1 MTRATYRGT
10 VQDIYPIQSSVKGT
24 DGIEI
29 TVDLGSKLF
38 GNDGFQPIER
48 ITRRLWVWFPKGKS
62 HEYSLKKLRG
72 AGWNGGGLE
81 SLSELVGQEIEVVSE
96 IETFEGQDREKFDLP
111 LPRRDGGTGGTTSD
125 AAGLAIDAILQS
137 APIDPDA
144 ADAAPSAPSA
154 ASPAPAVNPDDV
166 PF

>member
-1 MTRATYRGT
+1 MTRATYSGT
-10 VQDIYPIQSSVKGT
+10 VQDVFPIQSKVKGT

-29 TVDLGSKLF
+29 VLDLQSKKF
-38 GNDGFQPIER
+38 GNEFQPIER
-48 ITRRLWVWFPKGKS
+48 VTRRVWLWFPKGRS
-62 HEYSLKKLRG
+62 HEYSLKKLRA
-72 AGWNGGGLE
+72 AGWKGGGLG
-81 SLSELVGQEIEVVSE
+81 SLSEIVGTEIEVVSE

-111 LPRRDGGTGGTTSD
+111 LPTLAGSGGTNSE

-144 ADAAPSAPSA
+144 ADAAPSTA
-154 ASPAPAVNPDDV
+154 AAPAPVVNSDDV